1 MNFAQEN
8 KASSRTTAFVIVV
21 LLHILMIWALASGLA
36 RKIVKAV
43 TDPIETKVIEEIKP
57 PPPPPE
63 KIVPPP
69 PDLKT
74 PPPPFVPVPEIQVQA
89 PPPPAA
95 IQSPTSNDPPP
106 VRTVQAQAPAPAPTP
121 AAAPRPAGPV
131 QVGVVCT
138 SMPKPE
144 ISVQLDG
151 DAEFDVLLTIANGK
165 VVARQVTVKRG
176 LADRRAQ
183 RSLLSSIEAATAQYK
198 CGTFDGQAV
207 QPFLFK
213 AE

>member
-1 MNFAQEN
+1 MEFAQEN
-8 KASSRTTAFVIVV
+8 KASTRTMAFVVVV
-21 LLHILMIWALASGLA
+21 LLHILLIWALASGLA
-36 RKIVKAV
+36 KKIVKAV

-95 IQSPTSNDPPP
+95 IQAPTSNEPPP
-106 VRTVQAQAPAPAPTP
+106 VRTVQAERPAPAPAPV
-121 AAAPRPAGPV
+121 AAPKPAGPV
-131 QVGVVCT
+131 QVGIVCT
-138 SMPKPE
+138 ERPKPE
-144 ISVQLDG
+144 NPVNLES
-151 DAEFDVLLTIANGK
+151 DAEFTVVMTIANGK

-176 LADRRAQ
+176 LTDRRAQ
-183 RSLLSSIEAATAQYK
+183 RQLIAAIENATAQYR
-198 CGTFDGQAV
+198 CGTFEGQAT
-207 QPFLFK
+207 QDFLFR

>member
-1 MNFAQEN
+1 MEFAQEN
-8 KASSRTTAFVIVV
+8 KASTRTMAFVVVVALHV
-21 LLHILMIWALASGLA
+21 LLIWALASGLA
-36 RKIVKAV
+36 KKIVKAV

-106 VRTVQAQAPAPAPTP
+106 VRTVQAERPAPAPAPV
-121 AAAPRPAGPV
+121 AAPKPAGPV
-131 QVGVVCT
+131 NVGIVCT

-151 DAEFDVLLTIANGK
+151 DAEFSVLMTIANGK

-176 LADRRAQ
+176 LSDRRAQ
-183 RSLLSSIEAATAQYK
+183 RSLLASIEAATSQYK
-198 CGTFDGQAV
+198 CGNFDGQAV
-207 QPFLFK
+207 QPFVFR

>member
-1 MNFAQEN
+1 MEFAQEN
-8 KASSRTTAFVIVV
+8 KASTRTMAFVVVVALHV
-21 LLHILMIWALASGLA
+21 LLIWALASGLA
-36 RKIVKAV
+36 KKIVKAV

-57 PPPPPE
+57 PPPPPD

-106 VRTVQAQAPAPAPTP
+106 VRTVQAERPAPAPAPV
-121 AAAPRPAGPV
+121 AAPKPAGPV
-131 QVGVVCT
+131 NVGIVCA
-138 SMPKPE
+138 SKPPPE
-144 ISVQLDG
+144 ITVQFEG
-151 DAEFDVLLTIANGK
+151 EAEFDVLLTISNGK

-176 LADRRAQ
+176 LSDRRQQ
-183 RSLLSSIEAATAQYK
+183 RALVASIEAATSQYK
-198 CGTFDGQAV
+198 CGNFEGTATQTFV
-207 QPFLFK
+207 FR